1 MSEVSPTTGE
11 LFYSG
16 SYKNISSVLR
26 VLKIGEG
33 KLDTLTKEQVNAV
46 QERADREIDG
56 ILNDLYHTPFRRKK
70 RMNPAGVYIDFFPGD
85 LQQAAIY
92 YTAALLM
99 ASEFQGLESNTNEG
113 VNSLLEKSKQ
123 MIYDLKRNTHWISAS
138 ERKSNI
144 SRTMPTTWQPA
155 WTNQPQ

>member
-1 MSEVSPTTGE
+1 MAE
-11 LFYSG
+11 LSSYGIPYYSG
-16 SYKNISSVLR
+16 TWTNIAE
-26 VLKIGEG
+26 VLKVLKVGDG
-33 KLDTLTKEQVNAV
+33 KLDSLTKEEVNNF

-56 ILNDLYHTPFRRKK
+56 ILNDLYHTPFRSKTRIT
-70 RMNPAGVYIDFFPGD
+70 PSGDYISVFPGD

-99 ASEFQGLESNTNEG
+99 ASEFQGISSNTNDQTNLT
-113 VNSLLEKSKQ
+113 VEKAKN
-123 MIYDLKRNTHWISAS
+123 MVFDLKRNTHWISTT

-155 WTNQPQ
+155 YTNQPM